1 MLKDMLQE
9 KILDRESFIE
19 AFLVA
24 IKSVIDDRIASVL
37 VCVLELFQAFMK
49 KLKPSANNNNIPHAE
64 YILEKLCDYLGH
76 TNPKIVQIS

>member
-37 VCVLELFQAFMK
+37 VCVLELF
-49 KLKPSANNNNIPHAE
+49 
-64 YILEKLCDYLGH
+64 
-76 TNPKIVQIS
+76 

>member
-1 MLKDMLQE
+1 MAECQQYFSIINEELWRYLYSKDHKNRETGAKMLKDMLQE

-37 VCVLELFQAFMK
+37 VCVLELF
-49 KLKPSANNNNIPHAE
+49 
-64 YILEKLCDYLGH
+64 
-76 TNPKIVQIS
+76 